1 MYYFILHLALAF
13 YFSLFD
19 IPQNADTSCTLA
31 GVLRV
36 YPAVRGLE
44 CLHDGDA
51 TADLRPPGP
60 L

>member
-13 YFSLFD
+13 HFSLFD
-19 IPQNADTSCTLA
+19 IPQNTDTSCTLA

-36 YPAVRGLE
+36 HPAVRGVE

-51 TADLRPPGP
+51 TADL
-60 L
+60 